1 MNGTEYENI
10 AQTLYTELI
19 NTTEKIPMSIEKFGK
34 LYALLGLLLLLKK
47 ELSVINPLVYVGFK
61 QLQSPT
67 LINYNGGISNFYLL

>member
-34 LYALLGLLLLLKK
+34 LYALLGLLLLRKK
-47 ELSVINPLVYVGFK
+47 ELLVINPLVYVGFK